1 MSESAKEKK
10 KLNEKRWCAN
20 NKDRVKEIKAKSA
33 AKKRAEDPRKRANT
47 SKEYRDS
54 NPHKIRETSLRYYG
68 ITADQFDAVYLKQ
81 NGMCAICNKEIP
93 PLGKGRHLDHCHKTN
108 VIRGILCTH
117 CNFGLGNFKD
127 NIESLSKA
135 MEYLKTANTGFVVAN
150 PARLN
155 RPNSK
160 MAKKLKAQ
168 TELEEPNTSPP
179 LEPRFTGS

>member
-1 MSESAKEKK
+1 
-10 KLNEKRWCAN
+10 
-20 NKDRVKEIKAKSA
+20 
-33 AKKRAEDPRKRANT
+33 
-47 SKEYRDS
+47 
-54 NPHKIRETSLRYYG
+54 
-68 ITADQFDAVYLKQ
+68 
-81 NGMCAICNKEIP
+81 MCAICNKEIP

-168 TELEEPNTSPP
+168 TELEEPNTSLP
-179 LEPRFTGS
+179 LEPRFTDL